1 MKWFLPSLVSYIEGH
16 YSHIECIIKQ
26 GKDEENAEFLTVWN
40 ILKEFFRNIRLTFQ
54 KSYKYMKKIR
64 LNF

>member
-26 GKDEENAEFLTVWN
+26 GKDEENAEFLN
-40 ILKEFFRNIRLTFQ
+40 GLEYFKKEFFFGIFD
-54 KSYKYMKKIR
+54 
-64 LNF
+64 